1 MSNVLIQ
8 AVRDYATAN
17 YNKNGWDY
25 MVECWE
31 DADIAEA
38 IGGAKSAKA
47 AIAKVKKELAPLAER
62 REEVRAEAD
71 WSEPVTVGAGFMPEA
86 EAEPIDWSAKLR
98 EAASEVIT
106 GKAMATEGK
115 AKGASALAVMVEA
128 FASDDVAARPWSF
141 DIIGGADDVHT
152 FVRCTGTEEFGN
164 DKLEWK
170 LNGQGK
176 VSRDAQAA
184 FKTGL
189 QLEFFGQ
196 APNAS
201 LWTTA
206 SNAILI
212 ARAIRQ
218 EGMTAIVEGGTVK
231 LEGGTTDKAKA
242 MREAKSLA
250 ALGKVAK
257 DETGSNRATPSNDKA
272 KDEGRAA
279 TPEEITRAAVALV
292 KLIASGK
299 ADACNA
305 TLSNLRAIARL
316 VASAPEAFAE
326 I

>member
-1 MSNVLIQ
+1 MSNVFIQ
-8 AVRDYATAN
+8 EVRDYATAN
-17 YNKNGWDY
+17 YGKGGMDY
-25 MVECWE
+25 LVECWSDE
-31 DADIAEA
+31 DIAEA
-38 IGGAKSAKA
+38 IGKAKSAKG
-47 AIAKVKKELAPLAER
+47 AIANVKKALAPLAER

-71 WSEPVTVGAGFMPEA
+71 WSEPFTVGAGFMPEA
-86 EAEPIDWSAKLR
+86 DAIDWGAKLR

-106 GKAMATEGK
+106 GKAMATEAK

-128 FASDDVAARPWSF
+128 FASDDVAAHKWAFELKSAEG
-141 DIIGGADDVHT
+141 DTHT
-152 FVRCTGTEEFGN
+152 YVRCNGTNEFGD

-176 VSRDAQAA
+176 VSKVAQTAY
-184 FKTGL
+184 KTAL

-206 SNAILI
+206 SNAIAI
-212 ARAIRQ
+212 ARAIRE
-218 EGMTAIVEGGTVK
+218 EGMSATVEGSGVK
-231 LEGGTTDKAKA
+231 LEGGTSDKAKA

-257 DETGSNRATPSNDKA
+257 DEAGSNRAKPNNDKQA
-272 KDEGRAA
+272 DEGRAA
-279 TPEEITRAAVALV
+279 TPEEVTRATVALV

-305 TLSNLRAIARL
+305 TLSNLRAIAKL
-316 VASAPEAFAE
+316 VASNPDAFAE
-326 I
+326 L